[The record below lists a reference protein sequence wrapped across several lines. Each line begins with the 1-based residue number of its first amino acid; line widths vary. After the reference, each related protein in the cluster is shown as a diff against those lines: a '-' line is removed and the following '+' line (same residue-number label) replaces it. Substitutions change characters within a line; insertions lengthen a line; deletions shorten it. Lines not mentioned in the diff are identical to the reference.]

1 MWVLVIYYFE
11 HRLAAACR
19 VLLFVTIVLMSA
31 VAGFV
36 VANDFP
42 AALFTLKGR
51 H

>member
-1 MWVLVIYYFE
+1 MWVLVIYYLE
-11 HRLAAACR
+11 HGLTAACR
-19 VLLFVTIVLMSA
+19 VLLFVTIMFMSA
-31 VAGFV
+31 VAYFI